1 MQDCFC
7 RRRASNGAGR
17 PNRQISMTAAESVR
31 HTPCLARRDAP
42 RIQYGRYIAADT
54 HLRCA
59 ECLPFQS
66 AGGLKAALQKRWKPP
81 VWGRPPQRQRCVL
94 RAQAIPD
101 KEAGRAEHHHAVRF
115 PHVPDVPACSP
126 VLLTSHSGMKDT
138 RSSCSL
144 RLRKGQTE
152 ISMDTAGTSAAAI
165 SAPTGTSAATGADA
179 TGAATGAT
187 AGDDPPTAPAI
198 PSSMAS

>member
-1 MQDCFC
+1 MSQTSIKRCRPTEQANFNDSRRICPAYPLPRSQGRTPYPIWPLYC
-7 RRRASNGAGR
+7 RRYSFKVCRMFTVS
-17 PNRQISMTAAESVR
+17 ISRWFESRTA
-31 HTPCLARRDAP
+31 
-42 RIQYGRYIAADT
+42 
-54 HLRCA
+54 
-59 ECLPFQS
+59 
-66 AGGLKAALQKRWKPP
+66 KRWKPP

>member
-54 HLRCA
+54 HL
-59 ECLPFQS
+59 
-66 AGGLKAALQKRWKPP
+66 RWKPP